1 MDKNQMEAMYKR
13 FWYQIEYYESN
24 GIDCDIK
31 ELMRQEKIFSQN
43 WMS

>member
-13 FWYQIEYYESN
+13 FGHQIEYYESN
-24 GIDCDIK
+24 GIDCDIR

>member
-1 MDKNQMEAMYKR
+1 MNKSQMEAMYKR
-13 FWYQIEYYESN
+13 FGHQIEYYESN
-24 GIDCDIK
+24 GIDCDMR